1 MELTVIQ
8 ERIFEIRGQKVM
20 LDYDLAA
27 LYDVETR
34 ALNQAVKRNQ
44 KRFPDDFM
52 FRLSAAE
59 WEAIRQMN
67 SSQFVMS
74 SGKHRGARYQPY
86 AFTEH
91 GVTMLASVLK
101 SEKAVEM
108 NILIVRAFIHLRRFA
123 LQYRDLSEQ
132 IQALKEQLGSHD
144 IQLGQIYDTIE
155 RMLDDQTELK
165 SWQKREPIGFKPP
178 KK

>member
-144 IQLGQIYDTIE
+144 IQLGQIYDIIE

>member
-27 LYDVETR
+27 LYDVET

-59 WEAIRQMN
+59 WEAIQQMN

-144 IQLGQIYDTIE
+144 IQLGRIYDTIE

>member
-67 SSQFVMS
+67 SSHFVMS

-132 IQALKEQLGSHD
+132 IQALKEQLGNHD
-144 IQLGQIYDTIE
+144 IQLSQIYDTIE

>member
-8 ERIFEIRGQKVM
+8 ELIFEIRGQKVM

-34 ALNQAVKRNQ
+34 ILNQAVKRNLG
-44 KRFPDDFM
+44 RFPEDFM
-52 FRLSAAE
+52 FRLSTDE
-59 WEAIRQMN
+59 WNAVKQIN

-74 SGKHRGARYQPY
+74 SGKHRGARYLPY

-101 SEKAVEM
+101 SEKAIDM

-123 LQYRDLSEQ
+123 LEYKDLSAQ
-132 IQALKEQLGSHD
+132 IKTLKEQLSNHD
-144 IQLGQIYDTIE
+144 IQLSQIYDTIE
-155 RMLDDQTELK
+155 RMLDDKIEVK
-165 SWQKREPIGFKPP
+165 SWKEREPIGFKPP

>member
-1 MELTVIQ
+1 MELTIIQ

-27 LYDVETR
+27 LYEVETR
-34 ALNQAVKRNQ
+34 TLNQAVKRNLQ
-44 KRFPDDFM
+44 RFPEDFM
-52 FRLSAAE
+52 FRLSAVE
-59 WEAIRQMN
+59 WDAVRQMN
-67 SSQFVMS
+67 SSQNVMS

-101 SEKAVEM
+101 SEKAVDM

-123 LQYRDLSEQ
+123 LQYKDLSEQ
-132 IQALKEQLGSHD
+132 IQALKEHLGNHD
-144 IQLGQIYDTIE
+144 IQLSQIYDTIE
-155 RMLDDQTELK
+155 RMLDDSAETK
-165 SWQKREPIGFKPP
+165 NWQKREPIGFKQP

>member
-20 LDYDLAA
+20 LDYDLAG

-34 ALNQAVKRNQ
+34 VLNQAVKRNL

-52 FRLSAAE
+52 FQLSTAE
-59 WEAIRQMN
+59 WEAVRQMN

-74 SGKHRGARYQPY
+74 SGKHRGGKYLPY

-91 GVTMLASVLK
+91 GVTMLASILK
-101 SEKAVEM
+101 SDKAVDM

-123 LQYRDLSEQ
+123 LQYKELTEQ
-132 IQALKEQLGSHD
+132 IKVLKDQLSNHD
-144 IQLGQIYDTIE
+144 IQLSQIYDTIE
-155 RMLDDQTELK
+155 QMLDDKVEVK
-165 SWQKREPIGFKPP
+165 SWKEREPIGFKPP

>member
-8 ERIFEIRGQKVM
+8 ERIFEIRGHKVM

-34 ALNQAVKRNQ
+34 VLNQAVKRNIR
-44 KRFPDDFM
+44 RFPQDFM
-52 FRLSAAE
+52 FRITPEE
-59 WEAIRQMN
+59 WKEIN
-67 SSQFVMS
+67 SSQIVMS
-74 SGKHRGARYQPY
+74 SGKHRGTTYLPY

-101 SEKAVEM
+101 SEKAIDM
-108 NILIVRAFIHLRRFA
+108 NIVIVRAFIQLRQFVMH
-123 LQYRDLSEQ
+123 YKELSEQ
-132 IQALKEQLGSHD
+132 IQLLKDRLGSHD
-144 IQLGQIYDTIE
+144 IQLKQIYDAIENMLEE
-155 RMLDDQTELK
+155 RMEKK
-165 SWQKREPIGFKPP
+165 SWQNREPIGFKQT